1 MDARIIEL
9 EATAVEMRAKRRLPE
24 MLRSLED
31 ALSLRISQKGGIDA
45 AKDPEVQAA
54 AEKLLKEYNTAA
66 MSLMRA
72 GAPNSYQLID
82 DCVLTCG
89 DAIGSTQNAKS
100 VLDKVRA
107 LLSA

>member
-66 MSLMRA
+66 MSLLRA
-72 GAPNSYQLID
+72 GAPNKLID